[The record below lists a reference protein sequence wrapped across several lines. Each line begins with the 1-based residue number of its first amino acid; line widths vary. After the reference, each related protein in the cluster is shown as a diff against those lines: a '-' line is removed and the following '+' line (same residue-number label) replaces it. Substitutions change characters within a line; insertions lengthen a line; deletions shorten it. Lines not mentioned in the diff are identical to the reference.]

1 MDNHEIF
8 VTQSSIP
15 PMSEYIHEISS
26 IWDTHCLTNM
36 GPKHQ
41 ALEKKLKDLLHVNAV
56 SLFTNGHSALEFVL
70 EALEL
75 KGEVITTPFTFA
87 STTHA
92 IVRKGLKPVFADIKS
107 DDFTIDPNTI
117 EPLIT
122 ENTSAILPVHVYGN
136 ICDVERIQAIAD
148 KYNLKVIYDAA
159 HAFYEKAN
167 GISVAQYGDAS
178 MFSFHATKVFH
189 TIEGGAICTN
199 NLELADKLNH
209 LKNFGITS
217 PESVDYIG
225 GNAKLNEFAAAMG
238 LCNLRHLDDEIA
250 KRELCAKRYWNMLE
264 DVPGVKLCIPPS
276 KVVSNYAYMPVQFT
290 KDFPL
295 SRDAIFDKLAAKGI
309 HSRKYF
315 YPLTTDFL
323 CYRDA
328 YSSESTPI
336 AKEISSQILTLPLY
350 AELSLSDIDRI
361 CDIISNC

>member
-1 MDNHEIF
+1 
-8 VTQSSIP
+8 
-15 PMSEYIHEISS
+15 
-26 IWDTHCLTNM
+26 
-36 GPKHQ
+36 
-41 ALEKKLKDLLHVNAV
+41 
-56 SLFTNGHSALEFVL
+56 
-70 EALEL
+70 
-75 KGEVITTPFTFA
+75 
-87 STTHA
+87 
-92 IVRKGLKPVFADIKS
+92 
-107 DDFTIDPNTI
+107 
-117 EPLIT
+117 
-122 ENTSAILPVHVYGN
+122 
-136 ICDVERIQAIAD
+136 
-148 KYNLKVIYDAA
+148 
-159 HAFYEKAN
+159 
-167 GISVAQYGDAS
+167 